1 MSSRIGDRFEEEVS
15 RSAVTA
21 ATAVPTETWVRW
33 PVDWTAVW
41 VGALS
46 GLAAVLVFG
55 LIGVAIGAHM
65 VSPENHVVDFWKVKM
80 LTLAYSIFSAFLAF
94 VIAGWVTGRVAG
106 IRRSEPAMLHGAIS
120 WLVALPV
127 LVLLAGLGAGS
138 YMGGWY
144 GGVAGSPSWA
154 RTSAPFERPEALAPG
169 ATAEERGRYEQELAT
184 YRESVKQWREVDGP
198 KSARNT
204 ALGALTAL
212 LLGLM
217 GSVLGGWMASG
228 EPMSFTHTRNRAS
241 EQRAGTP
248 ANRVTV

>member
-21 ATAVPTETWVRW
+21 AAAPSETWVRW

-55 LIGVAIGAHM
+55 LIGVAVGGHM
-65 VSPENHVVDFWKVKM
+65 SQPDKPLLDFKTVKIW
-80 LTLAYSIFSAFLAF
+80 TLAYSIFSAFLAF

-127 LVLLAGLGAGS
+127 LVLLGALGAGS

-144 GGVAGSPSWA
+144 GGVAGSPAWA
-154 RTSAPFERPEALAPG
+154 RASTPYERPEALDPG
-169 ATAEERGRYEQELAT
+169 ATAEERTQYQKEMAT
-184 YRESVKQWREVDGP
+184 YREQMTKWRDTDAA
-198 KSARNT
+198 KATRNN

-217 GSVLGGWMASG
+217 GSVIGGWMASG
-228 EPMSFTHTRNRAS
+228 EPMTFTHNRTRSAA
-241 EQRAGTP
+241 QPAGTT
-248 ANRVTV
+248 ATRVNV

>member
-65 VSPENHVVDFWKVKM
+65 VSPENRVVTFWTMKTAALV
-80 LTLAYSIFSAFLAF
+80 YSIFSAFLAF

-120 WLVALPV
+120 WLVTVPA

-144 GGVAGSPSWA
+144 GGVAGTPSWA
-154 RTSAPFERPEALAPG
+154 KASAPYERPEALDSG
-169 ATAEERGRYEQELAT
+169 ATAEDRTQYQKDMAA
-184 YRESVKQWREVDGP
+184 YRENMTRWRTEDAA
-198 KSARNT
+198 KAARNN

-217 GSVLGGWMASG
+217 GSVNGGWMASG
-228 EPMSFTHTRNRAS
+228 EPMTFTHTRLRAA

-248 ANRVTV
+248 ATRVSV

>member
-55 LIGVAIGAHM
+55 LIGTAIGAHM
-65 VSPENHVVDFWKVKM
+65 SQPDKPLLDFRTIKIG
-80 LTLAYSIFSAFLAF
+80 TLAYSIFSAFLAF

-120 WLVALPV
+120 WLVCLPV
-127 LVLLAGLGAGS
+127 LVVLAGLGAGS

-154 RTSAPFERPEALAPG
+154 RASTPYERPEALDPG
-169 ATAEERGRYEQELAT
+169 ATAEERTRYQEEMAT
-184 YRESVKQWREVDGP
+184 YRERMKNWREGDAA
-198 KSARNT
+198 KAARNT

-217 GSVLGGWMASG
+217 GSVIGGWMASG
-228 EPMSFTHTRNRAS
+228 EPMTFTHTRMRSAA
-241 EQRAGTP
+241 QPVGTTAG
-248 ANRVTV
+248 RVNV